1 MLTLSLD
8 EKSGDLDTDSLAAA
22 GIGPLVG
29 SNGHSYAPRR
39 NRATGSTIAG
49 WRGFID
55 GAIEQGIIA
64 GRAAAGILGK

>member
-49 WRGFID
+49 WPTPSTTPACPRRY
-55 GAIEQGIIA
+55 
-64 GRAAAGILGK
+64 RAAKENIDRAT

>member
-1 MLTLSLD
+1 MLG
-8 EKSGDLDTDSLAAA
+8 GDWTD
-22 GIGPLVG
+22 
-29 SNGHSYAPRR
+29 
-39 NRATGSTIAG
+39 G